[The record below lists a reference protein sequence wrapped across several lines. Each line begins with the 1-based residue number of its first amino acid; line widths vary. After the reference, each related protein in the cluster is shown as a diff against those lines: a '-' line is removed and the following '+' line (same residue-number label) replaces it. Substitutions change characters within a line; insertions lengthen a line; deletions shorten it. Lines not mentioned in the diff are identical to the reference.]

1 MRWVLWWFAVLSAY
15 VIEFVTQVASEVVAG
30 IIIAGLCTIIVGS
43 ALLSAKPGVRVHWS
57 WLKYLLKVP
66 AAMLRD
72 ALLVSG
78 RILWALRSGQQLVG
92 MIERVPYDPGDRQN
106 ELDQGREAIAIF
118 GVNAAPN
125 TVVADVDLRGELVI
139 HKLIAREQPRRSRQW
154 PL

>member
-30 IIIAGLCTIIVGS
+30 IIIAGLCTIIVAS
-43 ALLSAKPGVRVHWS
+43 ALVSAKPGVRVYWS
-57 WLKYLLKVP
+57 WLKYLVKVP

-92 MIERVPYDPGDRQN
+92 MIERVPYDPGDRQS
-106 ELDQGREAIAIF
+106 EVDQGREAIAIF

-139 HKLIAREQPRRSRQW
+139 HKLIAREEPRHSRQW